1 MILLSYY
8 WAKAKIYVIGAVAI
22 IGAFL
27 MAFLAGRREG
37 KVVAQAEQNKATL
50 EGLERADKGAAEYRG
65 AGGAV
70 DALKRGKF

>member
-1 MILLSYY
+1 MIFLGYY
-8 WAKAKIYVIGAVAI
+8 WTKAKIYVIGAVAV

-27 MAFLAGRREG
+27 MAFWAGKREG

-65 AGGAV
+65 NGGAV

>member
-1 MILLSYY
+1 MIFLTYY
-8 WAKAKIYVIGAVAI
+8 WAKVKIYVIGAIAV

-27 MAFLAGRREG
+27 MAFLAGKREG
-37 KVVAQAEQNKATL
+37 KVVAQSEQNKATL

-65 AGGAV
+65 GGGAV

>member
-27 MAFLAGRREG
+27 AAFLAGRREG
-37 KVVAQAEQNKATL
+37 KVVARAEQNQATL
-50 EGLERADKGAAEYRG
+50 EGLERADKGSAEYRG
-65 AGGAV
+65 NGGAM

>member
-1 MILLSYY
+1 MIFLGYY

-27 MAFLAGRREG
+27 AAFLVGRREG
-37 KVVAQAEQNKATL
+37 KVVARAEQNQATL
-50 EGLERADKGAAEYRG
+50 EGLERADKGSAEYRG
-65 AGGAV
+65 NGGAM